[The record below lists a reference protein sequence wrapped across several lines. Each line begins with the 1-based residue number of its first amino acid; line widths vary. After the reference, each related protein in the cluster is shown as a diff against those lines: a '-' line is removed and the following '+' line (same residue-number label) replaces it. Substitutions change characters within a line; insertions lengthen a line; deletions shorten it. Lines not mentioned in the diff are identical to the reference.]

1 MQHILTQSLLPAKGS
16 VQQTG
21 SNRDVETAKSA
32 AHNMPHT
39 AEKSLSFTT
48 ILADFTDASGEESI
62 STDLPLEQGPPT
74 AGPAQNATLKT
85 DKADVTETEQ
95 PPPNAVIST
104 AQPSGADEGPRDAAK
119 AAMPVQP
126 LAQTTNDPS
135 EIAVPA
141 FETRRTIERTQPKA
155 IPLGEPPETGNSTI
169 AQTPSQS
176 SGTITSTNARPITVP
191 FSGQAILQPDQTRF
205 ALPSNASKPWSLA
218 IHPTALS
225 DASGEM
231 PRDFPV
237 VSHSSNPE
245 GAVRV
250 AATTPV
256 PTTATLRTKAP
267 DIIVPTNQI
276 TTDAN
281 QADQAQTRTETSN
294 ATVTIS
300 NTLSATSQ
308 MPVMAQ
314 LATSTVPL
322 VDPASRRSAADRTGA
337 ADPAVATFTA
347 AKPATPL
354 SPLQTSTT
362 FNVVQAGAAPMMDT
376 AKNAVIPAEADPLV
390 TLRGDVSI
398 AATAPQNQPVHPT
411 LSLPQHVARQIAEAM
426 QNMPN
431 RPVEISLN
439 PEELGRVRLALTASE
454 TGLVVNVLAERQE
467 TVDLMRRHIANL
479 ESAFQDIGYNHIAF
493 SFTGGNQSQTEAGDD
508 SAPTKNMTDG
518 MEFDAST
525 PNATQITLTAG
536 PSAGLDIRL

>member
-32 AHNMPHT
+32 AHDMPHT

-48 ILADFTDASGEESI
+48 ILADFTDASGEEPI
-62 STDLPLEQGPPT
+62 STELTLEQGPPT
-74 AGPAQNATLKT
+74 AGSPQ
-85 DKADVTETEQ
+85 Q
-95 PPPNAVIST
+95 
-104 AQPSGADEGPRDAAK
+104 SGADEGPLDAAK
-119 AAMPVQP
+119 AAMPAQP

-135 EIAVPA
+135 EIAIPA

-155 IPLGEPPETGNSTI
+155 IPLGEPSETGNSTV

-176 SGTITSTNARPITVP
+176 SGTLTSTNARPITVP

-205 ALPSNASKPWSLA
+205 ALPANASKPWSLA

-231 PRDFPV
+231 ARDFPV

-250 AATTPV
+250 AASTPA

-267 DIIVPTNQI
+267 DVTVPTNQI

-281 QADQAQTRTETSN
+281 QADQAQARAETSN
-294 ATVTIS
+294 ATVAIS
-300 NTLSATSQ
+300 HTLSATSQ
-308 MPVMAQ
+308 TPVMTQ

-322 VDPASRRSAADRTGA
+322 VDPASRRSAADRIAA

-362 FNVVQAGAAPMMDT
+362 FNVVQAGATPMFDT
-376 AKNAVIPAEADPLV
+376 AKNAVNPAEADPLV
-390 TLRGDVSI
+390 TLRGDFSI

-439 PEELGRVRLALTASE
+439 PEELGRVRLALSASE

-493 SFTGGNQSQTEAGDD
+493 SFTGGDQSQTEAGND
-508 SAPTKNMTDG
+508 SVPTKNTTDG
-518 MEFDAST
+518 MEFDASI
-525 PNATQITLTAG
+525 PDATQITLTAG